1 MDVVNGGIL
10 VSGINLSA
18 SLHDNQ
24 VAIPLATMTRQR
36 VTSCYYLTDSRYD
49 TKETRAHSPELKHV
63 PLTDTN
69 QRNRIAD
76 YGRERQAQ
84 YNVGII

>member
-1 MDVVNGGIL
+1 MG
-10 VSGINLSA
+10 
-18 SLHDNQ
+18 
-24 VAIPLATMTRQR
+24 
-36 VTSCYYLTDSRYD
+36 SRYD
-49 TKETRAHSPELKHV
+49 AIEICARGTELKHV

-69 QRNRIAD
+69 QCNRIAD